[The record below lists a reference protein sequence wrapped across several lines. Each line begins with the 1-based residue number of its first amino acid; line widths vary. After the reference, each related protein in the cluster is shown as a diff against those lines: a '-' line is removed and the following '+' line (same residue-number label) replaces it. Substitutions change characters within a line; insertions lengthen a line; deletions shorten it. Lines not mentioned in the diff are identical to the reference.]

1 MKRNSGKVEII
12 KILGELGEKLPKF
25 PDGRIDFSKSNV
37 APVITVFV
45 KYGDKILLLKRSD
58 KVSTYKGKWNT
69 VAGYLDE
76 IKPIEEKV
84 LEELREELGVGE
96 ESILSIHIADLF
108 EFKDSRI
115 EKTWIVTPVLVELEK
130 EPEITL
136 DWEHTDYTWIH
147 PDELKNFDTVPNLDK
162 SLERALAVRES
173 DEDHDED

>member
-1 MKRNSGKVEII
+1 MKRNSGKVEIT
-12 KILGELGEKLPKF
+12 KILRELGEKLPKF
-25 PDGRIDFSKSNV
+25 PDGRIDYSKSDI

-45 KYGDKILLLKRSD
+45 KYRDKILLLKRSD

-76 IKPIEEKV
+76 IRPIEEKV
-84 LEELREELGVGE
+84 LEELGEELGIGE
-96 ESILSIHIADLF
+96 ENILSIRIADPF

-115 EKTWIVTPVLVELEK
+115 GKTWIVTPVLIELGK

-162 SLERALAVRES
+162 SLERALAVREN
-173 DEDHDED
+173 DGE